1 MAADSLFALRPGE
14 LIFSGETRPAASRRR
29 SQPARVATD
38 PSGYRTRGSQLSCD
52 GQEIMV
58 AGQLDL
64 PHGMPRLAGTQAGGE
79 EVLGRALIPLWDI

>member
-52 GQEIMV
+52 RREIVV
-58 AGQLDL
+58 AVQLDL
-64 PHGMPRLAGTQAGGE
+64 PPKTSQLARSHSDDKADTRG
-79 EVLGRALIPLWDI
+79 ALIPLWDI